1 MDLKQSFKIIKA
13 TLTEK
18 VIPSYNVIFDIANEV
33 TDLLM
38 AEKTDYRPSASDGSP
53 GGLLDFQQDLLPVI
67 VVPDLHARPF
77 FLLNIL
83 KYKLSDG
90 DSVFDSLKKKKIR
103 LIFVGDILHTEKNTY
118 ERWEAASLEFQE
130 GLYTGPAISAEMQ
143 EGLSLLCGLMQLKLM
158 FPENCHILKGNHENI
173 YNHTGDGDYGFRKY
187 ADEGNM
193 CRLFIQEYY
202 GDDILYMIHMFEKN
216 LPLMFLGNKCLVSH
230 AEPLSAYKK
239 EEIINA
245 RLDAEIVAGLTW
257 TENDAASEGSVKNTI
272 LNLINQDD
280 TGDYVYL
287 GGHRPVKEKY
297 RCRQN
302 GLYIQ
307 IHNPEM
313 QNVALVR
320 SDRKFNPDT
329 DIVEVA
335 K

>member
-1 MDLKQSFKIIKA
+1 MDFKPSFRQIKSS
-13 TLTEK
+13 LTAK
-18 VIPSYNVIFDIANEV
+18 VIPPYDVIFDIANEV

-38 AEKTDYRPSASDGSP
+38 AEEKIYRPPASDGTP
-53 GGLLDFQQDLLPVI
+53 GGLLDFQEDLLPVI

-83 KYKLSDG
+83 KHKLSDG
-90 DSVFDSLKKKKIR
+90 SCVFESLKKKKIR
-103 LIFVGDILHTEKNTY
+103 LLFVGDILHTERNTC

-158 FPENCHILKGNHENI
+158 FPENVHILKGNHENI

-193 CRLFIQEYY
+193 CKLFIQEYY
-202 GDDILYMIHMFEKN
+202 GDDILYMIHTFERN

-230 AEPLSAYKK
+230 AEPRTAYKK
-239 EEIINA
+239 DDIINA
-245 RLDAEIVAGLTW
+245 RLKPEIVEGLTW
-257 TENDAASEGSVKNTI
+257 TENDAAQEGSVENTI
-272 LNLINQDD
+272 KNLTNQ
-280 TGDYVYL
+280 TEVGDYVYL

-307 IHNPEM
+307 IHNPEL
-313 QNVALVR
+313 QNVAYVT
-320 SDRKFNPDT
+320 SERKFNPDT
-329 DIVEVA
+329 DIIEVA
-335 K
+335 E